1 MRLDYHQ
8 AMTNESI
15 QRQLF
20 NVTTPDE
27 FKKDIAERGEQQA
40 YSTDVQVWML
50 PANPPCQ
57 AFPIRR
63 GNHREIVVLPL
74 FTEAWYQRAKLKT
87 FVVPPIWEMC
97 KVLSYT
103 LTGLVRQKGVKFP
116 RYPFVVVLD
125 PHTRLGDNKPLTIY
139 TPDPKVVVPGIT
151 NVTPNQVYN
160 NNDMLREVKR
170 GEQERNNLRLVKETD
185 AKGKSRWFW
194 ETISYLSAMRL
205 MGVSYPEG
213 DRPTFTCFGE
223 IDHKL
228 VTMELHK
235 ISEDF
240 GDILSR
246 FVSDYLDKPMMVRY
260 CIKPGGFE
268 LYGDNA
274 LLTGAVCGPFD
285 TTFELPE
292 NNRIITY

>member
-1 MRLDYHQ
+1 MFDYHQ

-15 QRQLF
+15 NRQLMT
-20 NVTTPDE
+20 VSTPDG
-27 FKKDIAERGEQQA
+27 FKKNVAERKEQSA

-74 FTEAWYQRAKLKT
+74 FTEAWFQRARLKT

-125 PHTRLGDNKPLTIY
+125 PNTRLGDNKPLRIY

-151 NVTPNQVYN
+151 NVLPTKVTSHQEMLQQV
-160 NNDMLREVKR
+160 KH
-170 GEQERNNLRLVKETD
+170 GEAEMNNLRLVKETD
-185 AKGKSRWFW
+185 AKGKVSWFW
-194 ETISYLSAMRL
+194 ETISYLSSMRL

-213 DRPTFTCFGE
+213 DKPTFKCFGE
-223 IDHKL
+223 IDNRM

-235 ISEDF
+235 VSEDF

-246 FVSDYLDKPMMVRY
+246 YLSDYLDKKMMVRY

-268 LYGDNA
+268 LYGDDA
-274 LLTGAVCGPFD
+274 LLTGAVCGPVSDDFAIPD
-285 TTFELPE
+285 
-292 NNRIITY
+292 NNRMITY